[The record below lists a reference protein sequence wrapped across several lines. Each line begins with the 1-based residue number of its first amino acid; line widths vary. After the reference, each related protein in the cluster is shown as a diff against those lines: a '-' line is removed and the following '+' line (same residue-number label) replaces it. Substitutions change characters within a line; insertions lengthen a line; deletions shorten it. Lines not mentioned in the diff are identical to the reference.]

1 MSKQMT
7 DNNPELDVREI
18 EGPPFSH
25 IMSALDDLSPDKSLR
40 LIAGFEPV
48 PLYDVLEEK
57 GFVYETE
64 QQSPEKWEVLIS
76 RA

>member
-7 DNNPELDVREI
+7 DNTPELDVREI
-18 EGPPFSH
+18 EGPPFTH
-25 IMSALDDLSPDKSLR
+25 IMSALDDLAQDESLR

-64 QQSPEKWEVLIS
+64 QRSPGQWNVLIS
-76 RA
+76 HA